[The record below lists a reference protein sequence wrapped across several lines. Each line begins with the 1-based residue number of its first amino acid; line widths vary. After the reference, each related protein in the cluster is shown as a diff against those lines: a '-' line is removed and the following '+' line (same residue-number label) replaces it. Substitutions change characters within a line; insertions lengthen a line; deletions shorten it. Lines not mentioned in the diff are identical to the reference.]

1 MEMND
6 SIHPNYVKYDLPDA
20 DIILYNSFFT
30 KTESDLLYKSLIEN
44 IKWEQHEITIFGK
57 IMNQPR
63 LTAFYGDNN
72 KDYSYSGIRLKPIA
86 WNEDLML
93 IKSRLEKTTNET
105 FSSVLLNYYRDGRDS
120 MGWHADDEKE
130 LGKNPVIASVS
141 FGSTRKFQLKHN
153 SRKDVKKIDID
164 LSHGS
169 FLLMKGTTQHHWK
182 HQIPKSTKSIAPRI
196 NLTFRLIV

>member
-1 MEMND
+1 MND
-6 SIHPNYVKYDLPDA
+6 SIHPHYVKYDLPDA

-30 KTESDLLYKSLIEN
+30 KTESDLLYKKLIEN

-57 IMNQPR
+57 TMNQPR

>member
-6 SIHPNYVKYDLPDA
+6 SIHPHYVKYDLPDA

-30 KTESDLLYKSLIEN
+30 KTESDLLYKKLIEN

-57 IMNQPR
+57 TMNQPR